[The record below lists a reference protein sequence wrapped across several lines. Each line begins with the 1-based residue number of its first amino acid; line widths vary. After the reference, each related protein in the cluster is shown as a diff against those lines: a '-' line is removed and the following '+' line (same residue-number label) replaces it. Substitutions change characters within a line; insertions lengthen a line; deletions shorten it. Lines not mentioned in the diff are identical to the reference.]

1 MGAPPPLF
9 FPWLQLQLS
18 LLSLHKNGF
27 SPGSNPDLPL
37 HVSSRH
43 CLSTVHGGH
52 PGVPCC
58 LPEPAVVAAPRSSA
72 SPPFLY
78 SVW

>member
-1 MGAPPPLF
+1 MGTPLPLF
-9 FPWLQLQLS
+9 SPRLQLQLS

-27 SPGSNPDLPL
+27 SPSSNPDLLL

-43 CLSTVHGGH
+43 CLSIVHGGN

-58 LPEPAVVAAPRSSA
+58 LPEPAIVAPRSSA

-78 SVW
+78 SVC